1 MASSVIR
8 KELLLF
14 GQTNVG
20 PILPTTRRTYLIR
33 LKKLRQG
40 KVKIPATCVAN
51 FEVDSLKKLGSLF
64 NLDNEMSRRFVELS
78 SDAKLAANFLT
89 RDGIPKCQSYKTA
102 SFVINTPTK
111 KAPAGSTKAN
121 RREPKSCLGRVKLGH
136 FVIYAIAWHI
146 QKHALA

>member
-14 GQTNVG
+14 GQTNIG

-89 RDGIPKCQSYKTA
+89 RDGIPK
-102 SFVINTPTK
+102 
-111 KAPAGSTKAN
+111 
-121 RREPKSCLGRVKLGH
+121 
-136 FVIYAIAWHI
+136 
-146 QKHALA
+146 